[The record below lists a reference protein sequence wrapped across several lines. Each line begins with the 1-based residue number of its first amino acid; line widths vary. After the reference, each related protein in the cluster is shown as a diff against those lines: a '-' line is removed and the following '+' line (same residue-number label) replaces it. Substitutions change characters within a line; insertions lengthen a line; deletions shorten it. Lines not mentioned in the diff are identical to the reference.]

1 MHTPTIY
8 DKDFIDS
15 DYVLINKDKLHHLEN
30 VLRVSLGSKVHVSNG
45 EGVIGY
51 GVKDKG
57 NIIKID
63 KKEKFEQENK
73 LSIFLSITNSINR
86 IRFAVEKLTELGIY
100 SITIGPTLRSGKKK
114 ISLDK
119 ASRWMEASIEQSG
132 GAFIPKLNIV
142 DSIDYSIFTSC
153 LDINGLEPFSPKDIT
168 NLAIGPEG
176 GWDNSEL
183 KQFSRSYV
191 MNFATLRSETA
202 AIVAATL
209 LLSV

>member
-1 MHTPTIY
+1 
-8 DKDFIDS
+8 
-15 DYVLINKDKLHHLEN
+15 
-30 VLRVSLGSKVHVSNG
+30 
-45 EGVIGY
+45 
-51 GVKDKG
+51 
-57 NIIKID
+57 
-63 KKEKFEQENK
+63 
-73 LSIFLSITNSINR
+73 
-86 IRFAVEKLTELGIY
+86 
-100 SITIGPTLRSGKKK
+100 
-114 ISLDK
+114 
-119 ASRWMEASIEQSG
+119 MEASIEQSG

-153 LDINGLEPFSPKDIT
+153 VDINGLEPFSPKDIT

-183 KQFSRSYV
+183 KQFNRSYV